1 MQVSSLKRV
10 LVTVLTTSVE
20 LVSWSCDSFKDMI
33 DEFVAVWQW
42 KPEGKLT
49 EDELTLKADGI
60 LTLKREGQGAAGT
73 WNVAEP
79 KGGGRNLVKIKLSV
93 EPFSSIEMERIS
105 LTTLRSTSGPQRA
118 VLKDSL
124 DDCLYVEYFEFPEG
138 LDTFKKPPPLLGRKP
153 DISRSEQQIDWVKT
167 DSPPGQHLDASLTF
181 EVSASRALGALGAFE
196 CMFYYKMHPSNVLK
210 SFIPA
215 EAVDWAAGQLHQQL
229 CSEVPGPAS
238 SSSTA
243 MGRGPGQGITVFP
256 ACSATISSEVEGG
269 CRDHEDG

>member
-1 MQVSSLKRV
+1 MAGTTAKYPPTWSAPKTSQIFGALIVFFAALKRIV
-10 LVTVLTTSVE
+10 LLQRYNSRSRRRKISATVTSSSRNKGDYNLQWFSV
-20 LVSWSCDSFKDMI
+20 DSQDMI

-138 LDTFKKPPPLLGRKP
+138 LDAFKKPPPLLGRKP

-167 DSPPGQHLDASLTF
+167 DAPLGSTSHTF
-181 EVSASRALGALGAFE
+181 GTTCAF
-196 CMFYYKMHPSNVLK
+196 VL
-210 SFIPA
+210 I
-215 EAVDWAAGQLHQQL
+215 
-229 CSEVPGPAS
+229 
-238 SSSTA
+238 
-243 MGRGPGQGITVFP
+243 
-256 ACSATISSEVEGG
+256 
-269 CRDHEDG
+269 

>member
-1 MQVSSLKRV
+1 MQDPFVYLVCGPPPLSLQALCVGSPTGHSRPHCR
-10 LVTVLTTSVE
+10 TA
-20 LVSWSCDSFKDMI
+20 DFQDMI

-42 KPEGKLT
+42 KPQGKLT

-138 LDTFKKPPPLLGRKP
+138 LD
-153 DISRSEQQIDWVKT
+153 
-167 DSPPGQHLDASLTF
+167 
-181 EVSASRALGALGAFE
+181 
-196 CMFYYKMHPSNVLK
+196 
-210 SFIPA
+210 
-215 EAVDWAAGQLHQQL
+215 AAGLL
-229 CSEVPGPAS
+229 L
-238 SSSTA
+238 
-243 MGRGPGQGITVFP
+243 RN
-256 ACSATISSEVEGG
+256 
-269 CRDHEDG
+269 